1 MNMPSTHTILRAD
14 KPDDNA
20 WSVIGGGIHQY
31 NVQQV
36 GEPQGQQICF
46 R

>member
-1 MNMPSTHTILRAD
+1 MTTDYTILRAD

-20 WSVIGGGIHQY
+20 WSVIGGGLHQY
-31 NVQQV
+31 NVKKA
-36 GEPQGQQICF
+36 GEPQG